1 MLDINVA
8 IVIFV
13 IFVAYV
19 LGTLTGIYI
28 KGKFKRKNGDEL
40 RKAYLVGMI
49 TASCIE
55 EMKREEKVRSAFSNM
70 AVIS

>member
-1 MLDINVA
+1 MLEVKLA
-8 IVIFV
+8 IV

-49 TASCIE
+49 TAVFIE
-55 EMKREEKVRSAFSNM
+55 ERTRAEKVRSAFPNM
-70 AVIS
+70 AVKRRR